1 MKNILSII
9 ILTFLFVSCN
19 QKQSDKVSYAL
30 ADMEMEEEIIP
41 ITREQEIKPPPP
53 PLPTLDNQ
61 DVIKKK
67 IIKDGR
73 IGIQVDNLE
82 NSKSRIDT
90 LVKNHGGY
98 YDNESFN
105 NSDWKSSY
113 NLKIRIPSTNFENF
127 INKIETGEGEIKYKE
142 IDARDVTDQFI
153 DLETRLQNKKNYLK
167 RYNEL
172 LAKAQTVKDIL
183 EIEEKIRVIEEEIE
197 STTGRIKYLS
207 DLVEYSTLDL
217 TITKQKDF
225 KYNPANRGN
234 FIEKLKQALSKG
246 WYGFVDFILIL
257 INLWPLWILLTI
269 ILYGWRKLKKNK
281 KNK

>member
-1 MKNILSII
+1 M
-9 ILTFLFVSCN
+9 TFLLVACN

-30 ADMEMEEEIIP
+30 ADMEMQEEIIP

-53 PLPTLDNQ
+53 PLPTGENQ

-73 IGIQVDNLE
+73 IGIQVNNLE

-105 NSDWKSSY
+105 NSDWESSY
-113 NLKIRIPSTNFENF
+113 NLKIRIPSANFENF
-127 INKIETGEGEIKYKE
+127 INQIETGEGEIKYKE

-217 TITKQKDF
+217 TISKQKDF

-246 WYGFVDFILIL
+246 WFGLVDFTLIL

-269 ILYGWRKLKKNK
+269 ILYGWRKFKKNK
-281 KNK
+281 KKK

>member
-1 MKNILSII
+1 MKNFLSIF
-9 ILTFLFVSCN
+9 ILTVLFVSCN
-19 QKQSDKVSYAL
+19 QKQSEKVSSAL
-30 ADMEMEEEIIP
+30 ADMEIQEEVIP
-41 ITREQEIKPPPP
+41 ITRQGVNNPLQ
-53 PLPTLDNQ
+53 PLPTANNQ

-67 IIKDGR
+67 IAKDGR

-82 NSKSRIDT
+82 NSKTRIDT

-98 YDNESFN
+98 YDNESFK
-105 NSDWKSSY
+105 NSDWESSF
-113 NLKIRIPSTNFENF
+113 NLKIRVPSSNFESF
-127 INKIETGEGEIKYKE
+127 INKIEAGEGEIKYKE
-142 IDARDVTDQFI
+142 IDARDVTDLFI
-153 DLETRLQNKKNYLK
+153 DLDTRLQNKKNYLK

-183 EIEEKIRVIEEEIE
+183 EIEEKVRGIEEEIE

-225 KYNPANRGN
+225 KYNTAKRGN

-246 WYGFVDFILIL
+246 WYGLVDFTLIF
-257 INLWPLWILLTI
+257 IKLWPLWLLLTV
-269 ILYGWRKLKKNK
+269 ILYTWRKLRKNK
-281 KNK
+281 

>member
-1 MKNILSII
+1 M
-9 ILTFLFVSCN
+9 
-19 QKQSDKVSYAL
+19 
-30 ADMEMEEEIIP
+30 
-41 ITREQEIKPPPP
+41 
-53 PLPTLDNQ
+53 
-61 DVIKKK
+61 
-67 IIKDGR
+67 
-73 IGIQVDNLE
+73 E

-90 LVKNHGGY
+90 LVKNHNGY

-105 NSDWKSSY
+105 NSDWESSY
-113 NLKIRIPSTNFENF
+113 NLKIRVPSANFENF

-153 DLETRLQNKKNYLK
+153 DLETRLQNKKNYLN

-172 LAKAQTVKDIL
+172 LVKAQTVKDIL
-183 EIEEKIRVIEEEIE
+183 EIEEKIRGIEEEIE

-234 FIEKLKQALSKG
+234 FTEKLKQALSKG
-246 WYGFVDFILIL
+246 WYGLVDFTLFF
-257 INLWPLWILLTI
+257 INLWPLWLLLTI
-269 ILYGWRKLKKNK
+269 ILYAWKKFK
-281 KNK
+281 KKK

>member
-19 QKQSDKVSYAL
+19 QKQSDKVSYAM
-30 ADMEMEEEIIP
+30 ADMEMQEEVIP
-41 ITREQEIKPPPP
+41 ITRQEAINPST
-53 PLPTLDNQ
+53 PLPPENNQ

-73 IGIQVDNLE
+73 IGIQVDDLE
-82 NSKSRIDT
+82 SSKSRIDT
-90 LVKNHGGY
+90 MIKNYGGY

-105 NSDWKSSY
+105 NSDWESSY
-113 NLKIRIPSTNFENF
+113 NLKIRIPCENFEAL
-127 INKIETGEGEIKYKE
+127 INKIETGNGEVKYKE
-142 IDARDVTDQFI
+142 VEARDVTDQFI
-153 DLETRLQNKKNYLK
+153 DLETRLQSKKNYLK

-172 LAKAQTVKDIL
+172 LAKAQTVNDIL
-183 EIEEKIRVIEEEIE
+183 EIEEKIRGIEEEIE
-197 STTGRIKYLS
+197 STTGRINYLN

-225 KYNPANRGN
+225 KYNPAHRGN
-234 FIEKLKQALSKG
+234 FIEKLKQALSIG
-246 WYGFVDFILIL
+246 WYGLVDFTLFF

-269 ILYGWRKLKKNK
+269 ILYTRRKLKKNK
-281 KNK
+281 NRK